1 MTTLHLNPQFD
12 LSPPKESRQ
21 GASLVLAVLAHLL
34 LLMALTWGIS
44 WNQEAIL
51 ESSTAE
57 LWSSTPNLTNPAPP
71 EPASLEAQEVAPTK
85 ALPPVQAKDN
95 PSQLREAQLAIEKT
109 KKKEEERAKEKER
122 LSKLEAEKQRIKD
135 LEKKKQK
142 DLELEKARKA
152 EEEKLKLAK
161 ERDKAKKETAKVDA
175 KELAKQQAKEAKE
188 AEQRRMED
196 LSRFQ
201 KSLGSSSNASASGQ
215 NAGASSATNLS
226 NGSGSGN
233 AMSPD
238 YGSKIGQFI
247 LSNTQIYKS
256 FPSNLKT
263 TILIKCE
270 ADGSVKTWSI
280 ATSSSN
286 PEWDEVV
293 KKSIL
298 RITQERLKIPK
309 DIDGRLPPL
318 GFLISVSPP
327 PN

>member
-71 EPASLEAQEVAPTK
+71 EPASLETQEVAPTK

-109 KKKEEERAKEKER
+109 KKKEEEKAKEKER

-226 NGSGSGN
+226 SGSGSGN
-233 AMSPD
+233 AMSAN
-238 YGSKIGQFI
+238 YQGKIIQFI
-247 LSNTQIYKS
+247 SSYTGLETHKPFLDN
-256 FPSNLKT
+256 PSTVLQFY
-263 TILIKCE
+263 C
-270 ADGSVKTWSI
+270 APDGSVTSWKIKTKSI
-280 ATSSSN
+280 N
-286 PEWDEVV
+286 PEWDLVV
-293 KKSIL
+293 SNAIE
-298 RITQERLKIPK
+298 RIKNTAKIPK
-309 DIDGRLPPL
+309 DIDGRLPPN
-318 GFLISVSPP
+318 GFFEVKVSP
-327 PN
+327 